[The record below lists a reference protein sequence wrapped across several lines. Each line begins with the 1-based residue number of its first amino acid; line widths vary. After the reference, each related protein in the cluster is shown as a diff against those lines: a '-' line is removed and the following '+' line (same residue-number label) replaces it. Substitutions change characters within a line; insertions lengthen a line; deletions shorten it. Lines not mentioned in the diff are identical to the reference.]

1 MVCLYKI
8 IHNPSLISIFHQM
21 GFFLGKSKTEV
32 EFNEI
37 CRVHESLK
45 VKYQST
51 LYDSRCII
59 FNANT
64 EDTLQITPPSNF
76 RSQAIYYAS
85 ESDPNVDLENQVTEF
100 LSSLFWILESKRMER
115 SREKVHI
122 EIIDHRYPITKLYS
136 FIILF

>member
-1 MVCLYKI
+1 MRLRGDYRVAVS
-8 IHNPSLISIFHQM
+8 IHLRYVNACYCA
-21 GFFLGKSKTEV
+21 GKSKTEI

-51 LYDSRCII
+51 LYDSRCVI

-64 EDTLQITPPSNF
+64 EDTMQITPPSNF

-85 ESDPNVDLENQVTEF
+85 ETDPNVEIESQVTEF
-100 LSSLFWILESKRMER
+100 LSSLFWILESKRMEK
-115 SREKVHI
+115 SREKVS
-122 EIIDHRYPITKLYS
+122 RS
-136 FIILF
+136 